1 MMMRML
7 EAGGLEPYT
16 DGLRKSDEDNP
27 KGYYEVEL
35 VKSLKT
41 QQDKSWIGAAEGK
54 VIKVVSSILRD
65 LPPAYHYQVVFSN
78 RKLEEVLA
86 SQNKMRIRRGDRAE
100 SDDASLMRLYEQ
112 HLRSIKAWMAVQSNF
127 RFLEVDYA
135 DAIQQPAEQADRIR
149 EFLGVPLDVGSMSS
163 AVDGELYRNRV

>member
-1 MMMRML
+1 MMMSML

-35 VKSLKT
+35 VKGLKS
-41 QQDKSWIGAAEGK
+41 QEDKSWVAAAEGK

-86 SQNKMRIRRGDRAE
+86 SQNKMRLRRGDSAE
-100 SDDASLMRLYEQ
+100 SDDATLMRLYEQ
-112 HLRSIKAWMAVQSNF
+112 HLRSIKAWMATQANF
-127 RFLEVDYA
+127 RFLDVDYA
-135 DAIQQPAEQADRIR
+135 DAIERPADQAERIR
-149 EFLGVPLDVGSMSS
+149 SFLGVPLDVGRMSA
-163 AVDGELYRNRV
+163 AVDRELYRNRG